1 MQKTSNL
8 RAGVGRTLLGSFIFR
23 QAFDFLETRT
33 MRITRRFVQLCC
45 LTAALALSS
54 PSPQARAQ
62 VHQSAVGSRPNL
74 WVGAEFSDFNPD
86 YNFFRLYGA
95 ALYGDYY
102 FTRNIAL
109 EGEGRLLDFTTAAGQ
124 TQKSL
129 LFGPSYT
136 AYRHGRLS
144 ANAKVL
150 FGAVK
155 IIYPGTNGET
165 YGSYFAFAPGGNV
178 EYQISPKIRLRG
190 EYEYE
195 FLPSAPGFP
204 GQPSSGLTPNGF
216 SFGASYHIF

>member
-1 MQKTSNL
+1 MRL
-8 RAGVGRTLLGSFIFR
+8 
-23 QAFDFLETRT
+23 TRH
-33 MRITRRFVQLCC
+33 FFPLCC
-45 LTAALALSS
+45 LAAALALFTHA
-54 PSPQARAQ
+54 PQAHAQ

-74 WVGAEFSDFNPD
+74 WIGAEFSDFNPD

-95 ALYGDYY
+95 AIYGDYY

-136 AYRHGRLS
+136 AYRHGRFS
-144 ANAKVL
+144 VNGKVL
-150 FGAVK
+150 LGAVK
-155 IIYPGTNGET
+155 INYPNNIG

-178 EYQISPKIRLRG
+178 EYAITPRIRLRG

-195 FLPSAPGFP
+195 FLPSAPGFA